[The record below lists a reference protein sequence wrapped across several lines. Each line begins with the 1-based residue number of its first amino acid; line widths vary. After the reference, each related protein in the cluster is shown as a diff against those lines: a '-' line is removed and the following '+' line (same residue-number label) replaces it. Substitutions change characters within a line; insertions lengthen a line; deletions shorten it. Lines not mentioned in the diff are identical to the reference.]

1 MDKNYKNIKVKI
13 KDNIGF
19 LILNRPDQLNAM
31 NRKMMDEIIE
41 GISEINYN
49 EEIKVAVI
57 TGKGRAFMAGADIKE
72 YGSQSPEEFKSFQD
86 RGFKLYESIEN
97 SSKPWIA
104 AVNGFALGGGFEIA
118 LACDII
124 LATEAA
130 LMGLPEV
137 FLSLI
142 PGGGGT
148 QRLIQK
154 LGINRVKEMLFLGE
168 QYTANNLLDWG
179 IVNRVFKDEN
189 FLREVTLFA
198 EKLSRRSSKSIE
210 QLKRLVNLS
219 VTEIPF
225 NNRLED
231 EGVTVYNL
239 FYDDEAQA
247 AIKKFISKNDNKEK

>member
-1 MDKNYKNIKVKI
+1 MDKKYKNIKVEINDKF
-13 KDNIGF
+13 GM
-19 LILNRPDQLNAM
+19 LIFNRPDQLNAM
-31 NRKMMDEIIE
+31 NGKMMDEIIE
-41 GISEINYN
+41 GISELNNN
-49 EEIKVAVI
+49 EEVKVAVI
-57 TGKGRAFMAGADIKE
+57 TGEGRAFMAGADIKE
-72 YGSQSPEEFKSFQD
+72 YGKQSPDEFKSFQE

-97 SSKPWIA
+97 SSKPWLA

-118 LACDII
+118 LSCDMI
-124 LATEAA
+124 LASESA

-168 QYTANNLLDWG
+168 QYTANNLLEWG
-179 IVNRVFKDEN
+179 VVNRVFKDES
-189 FLREVTLFA
+189 FLNEVTLFA
-198 EKLSRRSSKSIE
+198 QKLSRRSTKSIE

-225 NNRLED
+225 EKRLED
-231 EGVTVYNL
+231 EAETVYNL
-239 FYDDEAQA
+239 FYDDEAQT
-247 AIKKFISKNDNKEK
+247 AIKKFISKNDNK